1 MVDTVLNN
9 FKYIISDNLHDN
21 PKSIYF
27 HLKLQKKLKLE
38 ELISEQAICC
48 QALSDSKSCDL
59 KNTPVSQLRFS
70 PMLLR
75 THKFYENSEILSFFF
90 LMIILSFS

>member
-1 MVDTVLNN
+1 MDTVLNN
-9 FKYIISDNLHDN
+9 FKYIISDNLHGN
-21 PKSIYF
+21 PKSVYL
-27 HLKLQKKLKLE
+27 HPKLQKKLKLE

-70 PMLLR
+70 PMLLLLLL
-75 THKFYENSEILSFFF
+75 LSR
-90 LMIILSFS
+90 FSRVRLCVTP

>member
-9 FKYIISDNLHDN
+9 FKYIIADNLYDN

-27 HLKLQKKLKLE
+27 HPKLQKKLKLE